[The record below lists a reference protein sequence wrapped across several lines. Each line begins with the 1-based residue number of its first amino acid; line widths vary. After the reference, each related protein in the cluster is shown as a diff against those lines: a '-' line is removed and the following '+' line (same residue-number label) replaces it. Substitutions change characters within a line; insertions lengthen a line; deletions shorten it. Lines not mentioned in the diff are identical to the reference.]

1 MIKLYDSCVS
11 VINNQELLLYLIV
24 PLFRRHYTNWMV
36 SMYLNHGI
44 LYYALTRIFT
54 QSYLLAYYLKDRAE
68 QKQVTNRSYV
78 IFDINI

>member
-1 MIKLYDSCVS
+1 
-11 VINNQELLLYLIV
+11 
-24 PLFRRHYTNWMV
+24 
-36 SMYLNHGI
+36 MYLNHGI

-54 QSYLLAYYLKDRAE
+54 QSYLLAYYLKDKAE